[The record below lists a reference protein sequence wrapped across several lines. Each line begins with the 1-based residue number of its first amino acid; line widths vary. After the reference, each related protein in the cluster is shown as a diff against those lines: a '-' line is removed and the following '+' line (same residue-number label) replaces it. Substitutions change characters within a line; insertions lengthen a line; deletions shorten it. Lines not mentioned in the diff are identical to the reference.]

1 MTPRLLKP
9 WLQIWANTL
18 KPKGRFPVKG
28 FALLAIGFGICALL
42 YFFSFKVLNYIH
54 SQNELGVILSLKILQ
69 MVWITFF
76 ALLIFS
82 AMVNGVSTMYL
93 SEDNE
98 IVIASPVSLKEVYF
112 MRYFQTTVT
121 TTWMVV
127 IFSLPVFAAFST
139 VFEAGLLFWP
149 ITITTVFGVAT
160 TASGIAISLII
171 AVVYLFPAKRT
182 KDIIFYLSL
191 CFGLFLYLIFR
202 LIKPENLVNPDKYS
216 TYIEYFGA
224 ISAPAGPWLPAG
236 WAADLVSNYLLDREV
251 DFILL
256 GLLLTTPFV
265 VYYIGE
271 KLMKHLFT
279 SGFSKSQESFGG
291 YRTFKPVYST
301 SSSWRWFFRK
311 ELKLFTRDSSEWSQL
326 FMIGA
331 LVIVY
336 LYNFKA
342 LPIDRSPFPVDY
354 ISNLIAFANIG
365 LAGFLAASL
374 ASRFVYPS
382 VGAEKGAFYLIVNSP
397 ISLTQFLWY
406 KFLFYLLPFTCLTL
420 LLIIASNHLL
430 QIKGHMWWISI
441 YVALLT
447 TWAVLALSL
456 GFGSWFANFKAENR
470 NASMGPGAIFFL
482 FSAIGYQML
491 ILMMGFIPSYR
502 LIRSNVRGTSL
513 SHIDIFTLISW
524 VSGSFFV
531 TVLIVYLAISLGA
544 RKLSPE

>member
-1 MTPRLLKP
+1 MIPRLLKP

-18 KPKGRFPVKG
+18 APKNRFPFKPI
-28 FALLAIGFGICALL
+28 ALFIIGLGICALL

-54 SQNELGVILSLKILQ
+54 GQNELGVILSLKILQ
-69 MVWITFF
+69 MVWLTFF

-82 AMVNGVSTMYL
+82 AMVNGVSTLYL

-98 IVIASPVSLKEVYF
+98 IVIASPVSFKEVYF

-127 IFSLPVFAAFST
+127 IFSLPVFAAFSN
-139 VFEAGLLFWP
+139 VFQAGPLYWP
-149 ITITTVFGVAT
+149 LTLITVFGVAT
-160 TASGIAISLII
+160 IASGIAISLII

-202 LIKPENLVNPDKYS
+202 LIKPENLVNPDKYN

-224 ISAPAGPWLPAG
+224 ISGPAGPWLPAG

-265 VYYIGE
+265 IYYLGE
-271 KLMKHLFT
+271 KLMTLLFT

-291 YRTFKPVYST
+291 HRTFKPVQKT
-301 SSSWRWFFRK
+301 GSSCLWFFRK

-342 LPIDRSPFPVDY
+342 LPIDRSPLPFDY

-365 LAGFLAASL
+365 LSGFLAASL

-382 VGAEKGAFYLIVNSP
+382 IGAEKGAFYLIVNSP
-397 ISLTQFLWY
+397 ISLSQFLWY
-406 KFLFYLLPFTCLTL
+406 KFLFYLVPFTCLTL
-420 LLIIASNHLL
+420 LLITASNHLL
-430 QIKGHMWWISI
+430 QIEGPMWWISI
-441 YVALLT
+441 YVSLLT

-470 NASMGPGAIFFL
+470 NAAMGPGAIFFL

-502 LIRSNVRGTSL
+502 LIRSSVRGTTL
-513 SHIDIFTLISW
+513 SHIDTFTLISW
-524 VSGSFFV
+524 VTGSFFI
-531 TVLIVYLAISLGA
+531 TVLIVYLAIKLGA
-544 RKLSPE
+544 RKLSPS